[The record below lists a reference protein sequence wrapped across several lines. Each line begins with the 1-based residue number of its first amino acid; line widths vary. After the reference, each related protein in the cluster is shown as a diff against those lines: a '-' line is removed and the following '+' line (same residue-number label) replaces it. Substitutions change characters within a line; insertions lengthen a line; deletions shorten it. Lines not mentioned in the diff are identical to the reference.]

1 MAAALPPM
9 LILVNS
15 TPDRIPADVIAE
27 QQAAE
32 EVEQKDKLE
41 KEVMTSRV
49 QEV

>member
-1 MAAALPPM
+1 MSPKVTQLM
-9 LILVNS
+9 SELS
-15 TPDRIPADVIAE
+15 TTASPTIAE